1 MPTLSEIFDKRKIL
15 LYQNE
20 SLDLDHYYQEPY
32 QDENDEIKE
41 MGKPFETDESK
52 KIRSLDLISEDRTYS
67 GFSYFM
73 DGSRRTYKI
82 GDMVLEGKKIYP
94 VVVAQVRAGCT
105 ERDRQKKLHTHGLV
119 QRKNL
124 LLLSDKMNEV
134 DFQEIR
140 QRILKTQ
147 MAKDI
152 HLDIV
157 KYHFDSAKDNVPI
170 NAAIAKANSM
180 MHDMEIAILGQM
192 VHSGTLEP
200 DHMLIVDGPL
210 QFIRQDT
217 GKPEFADM
225 FYNVVGVSKSFD
237 PMLPT
242 SNKNKRGGTQIG
254 AELLKLKYG
263 QRTPVFLKENSKHRK
278 FGCWYLRIRSKNKV
292 SGPLEGI
299 IKIEKMAI
307 LEEEEGLDSS
317 VVDNL
322 SFWLLNEGS
331 PTCYGRDGRWA
342 SHLYSVYL
350 TETLIKSSFESDL
363 AFINNFKRNFR

>member
-1 MPTLSEIFDKRKIL
+1 
-15 LYQNE
+15 
-20 SLDLDHYYQEPY
+20 
-32 QDENDEIKE
+32 

-52 KIRSLDLISEDRTYS
+52 KIRSLDLKNEDQIYS

-94 VVVAQVRAGCT
+94 VVVAQIRAGCT
-105 ERDRQKKLHTHGLV
+105 ERDRQKKLHTHGSV

-147 MAKDI
+147 MARDL
-152 HLDIV
+152 HLDVV
-157 KYHFDSAKDNVPI
+157 KYHFDPAKDNVPV

-180 MHDMEIAILGQM
+180 MHDMEIDILGQM
-192 VHSGTLEP
+192 VNSGTLEP

-237 PMLPT
+237 PMLPI
-242 SNKNKRGGTQIG
+242 SNKSKRGGTQIG
-254 AELLKLKYG
+254 AELLKLEHITLIRKASAKKPI
-263 QRTPVFLKENSKHRK
+263 QTPLPKADMMVKKASLMKSEQ
-278 FGCWYLRIRSKNKV
+278 KNGKV
-292 SGPLEGI
+292 SYREL
-299 IKIEKMAI
+299 
-307 LEEEEGLDSS
+307 
-317 VVDNL
+317 
-322 SFWLLNEGS
+322 
-331 PTCYGRDGRWA
+331 
-342 SHLYSVYL
+342 
-350 TETLIKSSFESDL
+350 
-363 AFINNFKRNFR
+363 

>member
-32 QDENDEIKE
+32 QDENDEIKD
-41 MGKPFETDESK
+41 MGKPFETDERK
-52 KIRSLDLISEDRTYS
+52 KIRSPDLSNEDRTYS

-82 GDMVLEGKKIYP
+82 GDMVLEGKKIFP

-105 ERDRQKKLHTHGLV
+105 ERDRQKKLHTHGSV

-147 MAKDI
+147 MAKDL

-157 KYHFDSAKDNVPI
+157 KYHFDPARDNVPV

-180 MHDMEIAILGQM
+180 MHDMEIDILGRM
-192 VHSGTLEP
+192 VNSGTLEP
-200 DHMLIVDGPL
+200 NHMLIVDGPL

-242 SNKNKRGGTQIG
+242 ASKSKRGGTQIG
-254 AELLKLKYG
+254 AELLKLEYG

-278 FGCWYLRIRSKNKV
+278 YGLRKGN
-292 SGPLEGI
+292 
-299 IKIEKMAI
+299 I
-307 LEEEEGLDSS
+307 LIG
-317 VVDNL
+317 DN
-322 SFWLLNEGS
+322 STF
-331 PTCYGRDGRWA
+331 A
-342 SHLYSVYL
+342 
-350 TETLIKSSFESDL
+350 
-363 AFINNFKRNFR
+363 